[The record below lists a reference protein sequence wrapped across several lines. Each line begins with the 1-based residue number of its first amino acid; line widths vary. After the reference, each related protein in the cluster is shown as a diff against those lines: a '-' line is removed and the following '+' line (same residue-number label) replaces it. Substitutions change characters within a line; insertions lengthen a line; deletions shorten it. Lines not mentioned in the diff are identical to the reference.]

1 MNVPETKHRIRMI
14 TGWRG
19 KIDGEERTVKAGEV
33 VDVDDATCRALVYQY
48 LKAELVPL
56 DEIIAEAKKTPK
68 ERIGQRAS
76 RKAPKKP
83 ARDKQQKAASV
94 K

>member
-1 MNVPETKHRIRMI
+1 MKMAESKHRIRMI
-14 TGWRG
+14 TGWTG
-19 KIDGEERTVKAGEV
+19 KIDGKERTVKPDEV

-68 ERIGQRAS
+68 HRTGQRAS
-76 RKAPKKP
+76 KKAPKKP
-83 ARDKQQKAASV
+83 TKDKQQVAASV

>member
-1 MNVPETKHRIRMI
+1 MPEAKHRIKLI

-33 VDVDDATCRALVYQY
+33 VDVDEATCRALVYQH

-56 DEIIAEAKKTPK
+56 EDIIADAKKEVTGST
-68 ERIGQRAS
+68 GQRAS
-76 RKAPKKP
+76 KKGLKKP
-83 ARDKQQKAASV
+83 PRDKQQKVSNT